1 MPNCLKR
8 RSVRPLF
15 GPSPVSN
22 DGTLI
27 IYQVYTPTEGSS
39 VHAPTEGSSGPDRTD
54 VETKVAE
61 SVRHRIDNVVTA
73 IQRRAILR
81 ALGCFEPQ
89 DPDSVPGVRRAKVP
103 RTAGGAE
110 LLAAIDALDHACLQ
124 GSDEEIEATGA
135 RLIELWKWFR

>member
-1 MPNCLKR
+1 MPNCIKR

-15 GPSPVSN
+15 GASPVSN

-27 IYQVYTPTEGSS
+27 IYQIY
-39 VHAPTEGSSGPDRTD
+39 APTEGNSGPDRTD

-61 SVRHRIDNVVTA
+61 SVRHRIDDVVTA
-73 IQRRAILR
+73 VQRRAILR